1 MHAPPVQFTG
11 EIGPFLDTVQQRQV
25 SVVVLGSC
33 KYASMGAGGSQAQM
47 EQHIQAQMLRAIH
60 ETIAP
65 RMASGQLSFRDLGT
79 GNTSAIIPEIFARSG
94 LAQAGIAVDKLLMH
108 FGIDGHPPQPL
119 PQPAAAAPQAI
130 LPQQVNMRV
139 GGFNVKASAD
149 GGIDT
154 AGLKNQMVDKVKSTI
169 LWYLFFAAAVVVVLG
184 AVAAYGYYAYKHPP
198 AAPGVVVPPVP
209 PAVAAPPAPA
219 KPPPPATKK

>member
-25 SVVVLGSC
+25 SVVVLGSV
-33 KYASMGAGGSQAQM
+33 KYASMGASGSQPQM
-47 EQHIQAQMLRAIH
+47 EQQIQAQMLRAIH

-65 RMASGQLSFRDLGT
+65 RMAGGQLQFRDLIE
-79 GNTSAIIPEIFARSG
+79 GNTGPLIPEIFARSG
-94 LAQAGIAVDKLLMH
+94 LGQAGIAVDKLLMH
-108 FGIDGHPPQPL
+108 FGVDGRPPKPL
-119 PQPAAAAPQAI
+119 PQPAVQAPQPI
-130 LPQQVNMRV
+130 LPQQVNMKV

-169 LWYLFFAAAVVVVLG
+169 LWYLFFAGAVVVVLG
-184 AVAAYGYYAYKHPP
+184 GVGAYAYYAYKHTPGAAAGGAPPP
-198 AAPGVVVPPVP
+198 AAK
-209 PAVAAPPAPA
+209 A
-219 KPPPPATKK
+219 PPPPSKKK

>member
-33 KYASMGAGGSQAQM
+33 KYASMGAPGSQAQM
-47 EQHIQAQMLRAIH
+47 EQQIQAQMLRAIH

-65 RMASGQLSFRDLGT
+65 KMASGQLSFKDLGT

-94 LAQAGIAVDKLLMH
+94 LAQAGIAVDKLLMS
-108 FGIDGHPPQPL
+108 FGIDGRPPQPL
-119 PQPAAAAPQAI
+119 PQPLAPAPQAI
-130 LPQQVNMRV
+130 VPQQVNVRV
-139 GGFNVKASAD
+139 GGFNVRASAD

-169 LWYLFFAAAVVVVLG
+169 LWYLFFAGAVIVVLG
-184 AVAAYGYYAYKHPP
+184 AVGAYGYYVYKHPP
-198 AAPGVVVPPVP
+198 VPAAGN
-209 PAVAAPPAPA
+209 APPGAA
-219 KPPPPATKK
+219 KPPPPPPPAKTR